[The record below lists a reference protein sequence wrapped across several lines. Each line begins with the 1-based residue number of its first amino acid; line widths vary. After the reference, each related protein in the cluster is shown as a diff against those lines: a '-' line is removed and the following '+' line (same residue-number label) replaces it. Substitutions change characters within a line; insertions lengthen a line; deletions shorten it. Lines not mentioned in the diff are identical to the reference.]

1 VIPIFNGQDYL
12 PDALASVAAQ
22 TVREL
27 EIIVVD
33 DGSTDQ
39 SARIARDF
47 ADKRI
52 RCVRQ
57 ENAGAAAARNRG
69 VEAAEG
75 KLLAFLDADDIWLP
89 DKLERQASALQQ
101 GLGDL
106 IFTRIVEF
114 VSPDLDD
121 AAAARLDPRVEPVDG
136 FAPTGL
142 LMRRRDFAA
151 VGPFDPAIKVG
162 EFIDWFGRAREAGL
176 RAHVVPDVLA
186 RRRLHERN
194 QGRSNQ
200 GERRQYAQLLK
211 RMLDRRRTAERG

>member
-1 VIPIFNGQDYL
+1 
-12 PDALASVAAQ
+12 
-22 TVREL
+22 
-27 EIIVVD
+27 
-33 DGSTDQ
+33 
-39 SARIARDF
+39 
-47 ADKRI
+47 
-52 RCVRQ
+52 
-57 ENAGAAAARNRG
+57 
-69 VEAAEG
+69 
-75 KLLAFLDADDIWLP
+75 
-89 DKLERQASALQQ
+89 
-101 GLGDL
+101 
-106 IFTRIVEF
+106 
-114 VSPDLDD
+114 
-121 AAAARLDPRVEPVDG
+121 
-136 FAPTGL
+136 